1 MKKII
6 SIALFVGIAAVIYG
20 QYKKLKKEQNPI
32 VK

>member
-6 SIALFVGIAAVIYG
+6 TIALFVGIAAVIYG
-20 QYKKLKKEQNPI
+20 QYKNLKKQQTPI